1 VLLDGGD
8 WFQGT
13 MISNLAFGRPVVEQM
28 NALGYAAAAIGN
40 HEFDWGADTLARRV
54 RELRFAALG
63 ANMHERKNGKLPRW
77 ARSDTTFTRRGLRVG
92 VLGLCYPQTPTVTM
106 PSNVAYLRFDD
117 DSATAAPIAQRLRKN
132 HADVVIGVGHI
143 PAATD
148 SARRPRGDIARLAR
162 GVPGVDVWLGGHSH
176 NQVAGDVNG
185 VPALIAGSHGQFVA
199 VCDLVVDPVAHKALE
214 HRAWL
219 EPTYADAITP
229 DSVMA
234 ARVAT
239 WNGDVSQ
246 IAAEPIGRSTTTIT
260 RSSPENL
267 VGNLVTDAIRSE
279 MKLDV
284 VFQNSGGL
292 RADLP
297 SGVITRGMIYEVMP
311 FDNTVVTM
319 KLSGREVRQ
328 ALEEGLRS
336 GRVSQVS
343 GIRYAYDL
351 DAPPMHRVVDVTLA
365 DGKPLDPDRDYAAAV
380 NNFMAQGG
388 DDYDL
393 FRTAR
398 DKVDTQVSVREQ
410 LEAYVRD
417 RSKNG
422 GSLDL
427 KPEGRIRRE
436 AAAQR

>member
-1 VLLDGGD
+1 
-8 WFQGT
+8 
-13 MISNLAFGRPVVEQM
+13 
-28 NALGYAAAAIGN
+28 
-40 HEFDWGADTLARRV
+40 
-54 RELRFAALG
+54 
-63 ANMHERKNGKLPRW
+63 
-77 ARSDTTFTRRGLRVG
+77 
-92 VLGLCYPQTPTVTM
+92 
-106 PSNVAYLRFDD
+106 
-117 DSATAAPIAQRLRKN
+117 
-132 HADVVIGVGHI
+132 
-143 PAATD
+143 
-148 SARRPRGDIARLAR
+148 
-162 GVPGVDVWLGGHSH
+162 VWLGGHSH

-199 VCDLVVDPVAHKALE
+199 VCDLVVDPVTHKAIE
-214 HRAWL
+214 HHAWL
-219 EPTYADAITP
+219 EPTYADAVTP
-229 DSVMA
+229 DSAMA

-239 WNGDVSQ
+239 WNADVSQ
-246 IAAEPIGRSTTTIT
+246 IAAEAIGRSVSTLT

-267 VGNLVTDAIRSE
+267 IGNLVTDAIRSE

-319 KLSGREVRQ
+319 KLSGREIRQ

-336 GRVSQVS
+336 GRVAQVS
-343 GIRYAYDL
+343 GIRYSFDP
-351 DAPPMHRVVDVTLA
+351 DAAPMHRVVDVTLA

-388 DDYDL
+388 DEYEL

-417 RSKNG
+417 QSKNG
-422 GSLDL
+422 GALDV

-436 AAAQR
+436 PAPTR